1 MSDCVFCKI
10 VAGQIP
16 STRVYEDE
24 HALAFMDL
32 GQVNPGHVLVAVK
45 KHAANLFEL
54 EDAQAAAVARAT
66 ARVSRAPSA
75 THSKPEGLSVYQ
87 ANGKAAGQ
95 TVFHYHVHLLPRHA
109 GDGMELVWPVKNP
122 PREKL
127 EEYAAKIRAA
137 ARLATGRSS
146 RTPSC
151 SAPRFRRARAC
162 GSARRAARS

>member
-16 STRVYEDE
+16 STRVFEDE
-24 HALAFMDL
+24 HTLAFMDL
-32 GQVNPGHVLVAVK
+32 GHVNPGHTLVAVK
-45 KHAANLFEL
+45 KHAANVFEL
-54 EDAQAAAVARAT
+54 DEMQAEAIARA
-66 ARVSRAPSA
+66 VVKISRALKK
-75 THSKPEGLSVYQ
+75 TFEPEGLSVYQ

-127 EEYAAKIRAA
+127 EEYAAKIRSG
-137 ARLATGRSS
+137 LG
-146 RTPSC
+146 
-151 SAPRFRRARAC
+151 
-162 GSARRAARS
+162 